1 MHNTFRRRLVFII
14 LAALSI
20 WVFLLY
26 THSLVDRLESAS
38 RRNCET
44 IARLWAGV
52 QYPLSM
58 IGDPQGIMSCTVC
71 GSPGEFHG
79 QESELRFCSACG
91 DTTLYIRTARLLP
104 EEREDI
110 IVSTRRLFADVVNR
124 LDFPT
129 IFSDKYGHPQIVD
142 GAVTDGFDGERI
154 ETIRRRMEHLSRE
167 NEPVP
172 LLVRSDTI
180 GFLYY
185 GTSELDSEMSMMP
198 FLELGLLLAASAVI
212 FIFLR
217 SEVAAERNM
226 SWIGFAR
233 ETAHQ
238 LSTPL
243 SSLMGWLQL
252 LEDDRKVMSNPE
264 TAEAVAHMNADVERL
279 ASIAGRYGQMGR
291 EPKLT
296 QLRVWDIVEET
307 VDYFS
312 LRKGLLGSGVILEKR
327 NSCPEARIMGNG
339 ILLGWVLEN
348 LIKNAVAACASSPGG
363 GLITV
368 ECARGEG
375 GRGDLELRV
384 SDNGTGIPYSD
395 QGKVFNPGFTTRKGG
410 WGLGLSLARRIVE
423 EYHGGNIRLASS
435 VPGEGTSFVV
445 TLPGLGG
452 DEADNHSM
460 GG

>member
-1 MHNTFRRRLVFII
+1 
-14 LAALSI
+14 
-20 WVFLLY
+20 
-26 THSLVDRLESAS
+26 
-38 RRNCET
+38 
-44 IARLWAGV
+44 
-52 QYPLSM
+52 
-58 IGDPQGIMSCTVC
+58 
-71 GSPGEFHG
+71 
-79 QESELRFCSACG
+79 
-91 DTTLYIRTARLLP
+91 
-104 EEREDI
+104 
-110 IVSTRRLFADVVNR
+110 
-124 LDFPT
+124 
-129 IFSDKYGHPQIVD
+129 
-142 GAVTDGFDGERI
+142 
-154 ETIRRRMEHLSRE
+154 
-167 NEPVP
+167 
-172 LLVRSDTI
+172 
-180 GFLYY
+180 
-185 GTSELDSEMSMMP
+185 
-198 FLELGLLLAASAVI
+198 
-212 FIFLR
+212 
-217 SEVAAERNM
+217 
-226 SWIGFAR
+226 
-233 ETAHQ
+233 
-238 LSTPL
+238 
-243 SSLMGWLQL
+243 
-252 LEDDRKVMSNPE
+252 
-264 TAEAVAHMNADVERL
+264 MNADVERL